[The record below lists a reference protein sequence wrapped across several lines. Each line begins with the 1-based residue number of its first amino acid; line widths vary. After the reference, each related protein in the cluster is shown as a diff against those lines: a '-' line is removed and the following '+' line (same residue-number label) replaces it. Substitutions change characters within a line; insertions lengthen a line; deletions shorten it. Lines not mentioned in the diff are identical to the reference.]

1 MSKTSYTTKIINN
14 HKEFEE
20 RIEKI
25 LQYAEE
31 IIIDLPFQQQK
42 FEIQEKHLILE
53 SLILRVCALWEKFLE
68 TELILVVGYD
78 PSKLIGEMNIR
89 NITKLNLS
97 LIRAILFSDVFRDF
111 HDIERSKSFFKKYIV
126 NGYNCFN
133 KISSKQVKKIQFI
146 YIIRNYLS
154 HYSEFAKR
162 KLFESYKKEYG
173 LSRFLEPGQFL
184 FVNKGERF
192 SDLITTLKFCSINM
206 KTIFK

>member
-1 MSKTSYTTKIINN
+1 MSKTSYKTKIINN

-25 LQYAEE
+25 LQYAQE
-31 IIIDLPFQQQK
+31 IVIDLPFKQQK
-42 FEIQEKHLILE
+42 FTIQEKHLILE

-78 PSKLIGEMNIR
+78 PSKLIEKMNIR
-89 NITKLNLS
+89 NITKPNLS

-133 KISSKQVKKIQFI
+133 KISSNQVKKIQFI
-146 YIIRNYLS
+146 YTIRNYLS

-162 KLFESYKKEYG
+162 KLLDSYKKEYG

-184 FVNKGERF
+184 FVNNGKRF
-192 SDLITTLKFCSINM
+192 RDLVATLKFCSINM